1 MYALKDTN
9 GNITALSEAPQ
20 SVDDGWEEVP
30 SDSVLWEHPNKAI
43 IRQIIELEA
52 QQTPRLVRETLAGVQ
67 FAIDK
72 MASIETEIAALR
84 SQLQ

>member
-9 GNITALSEAPQ
+9 GNITALSQ
-20 SVDDGWEEVP
+20 VKQIGWIEVP
-30 SDSVLWEHPNKAI
+30 SDSVLWEHPNNAI